1 MTPDRLR
8 ECLQALGWSQ
18 RGLAEK
24 LGLHETRVR
33 RMARGLHP
41 VPAEVAAW
49 LETLAAVHLAHPAP
63 DGWVRDTDAL
73 AGTLEPQAAG
83 VA

>member
-1 MTPDRLR
+1 MTPSRLR
-8 ECLQALGWSQ
+8 ECLDALGWSQ
-18 RGLAEK
+18 RGLADK
-24 LGLHETRVR
+24 LGVHETRVR
-33 RMARGLHP
+33 RMARGSFP

-63 DGWVRDTDAL
+63 DGWEREDAAL
-73 AGTLEPQAAG
+73 GGALEPQATG